1 MRKLK
6 YREIKPLREKMLEE
20 QNYKCALCEEPI
32 TDLSEAVLDHAHDK
46 TGQIRA
52 VLHRGCNVFLS
63 RIENSLVINRISQNR
78 LKLIFDNYWRYIDTL
93 QPLVHPTHKESKQK
107 STNRGNKTNDTNVS
121 IRRTKNTSK

>member
-1 MRKLK
+1 MKLK
-6 YREIKPLREKMLEE
+6 YREVKPLREKMLIE
-20 QNYKCALCEEPI
+20 QEYKCALCEEPI
-32 TDLSEAVLDHAHDK
+32 TDLSEAVLDHDHK

-93 QPLVHPTHKESKQK
+93 QPLVHPTHKTPVEPK
-107 STNRGNKTNDTNVS
+107 TNRRNKTNDTNVS
-121 IRRTKNTSK
+121 SSSTKNTSK